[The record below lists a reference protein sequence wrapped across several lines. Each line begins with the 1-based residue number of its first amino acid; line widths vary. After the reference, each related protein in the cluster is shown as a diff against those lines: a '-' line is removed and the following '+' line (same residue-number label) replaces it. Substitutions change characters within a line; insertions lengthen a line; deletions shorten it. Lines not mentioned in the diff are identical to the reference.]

1 MEKAM
6 KPVETLLGV
15 THDELLESLRG
26 GATLAEVAD
35 AKGISR
41 SDLVDAVAGGLAAIA
56 PPGAE
61 QLGDP
66 TTLAERIVDH
76 AGPAGSGPGDGR
88 AWERGAELSLR
99 AETALSGLADLL
111 EMDANGLLAEL
122 VSGTS
127 LVEIASRHDVS
138 QDTLESFLG
147 TSLGVDT
154 LA

>member
-1 MEKAM
+1 M
-6 KPVETLLGV
+6 
-15 THDELLESLRG
+15 
-26 GATLAEVAD
+26 
-35 AKGISR
+35 
-41 SDLVDAVAGGLAAIA
+41 A
-56 PPGAE
+56 PPGTE

-66 TTLAERIVDH
+66 TAIAERIVDH

-99 AETALSGLADLL
+99 AETALSGLAELL
-111 EMDANGLLAEL
+111 ETDASGLVAEL

-127 LVEIASRHDVS
+127 VVELASQQGVS
-138 QDTLESFLG
+138 QDALASFLG